1 MTVLRQTAIIAANAV
16 PRRGGQGMNLSQMVE
31 GLDQTFDLSVYAAGM
46 FDTVP
51 TTLVPPSRAAMFL
64 ARTRGL
70 RKLQSTFTWLNDRH
84 FDAFVARKLSEIRQT
99 ITLFQGASGQCL
111 DSLRIART
119 KGAKTVVDA
128 VNPHI
133 DLFVARQRE
142 EGAFFG
148 MRPITH
154 PRMHRRIRQE
164 YEAADL
170 IRVMSGP
177 SKQSF
182 LERGFAPDRV
192 AVATPPVDYQVGP
205 PTKSDRVFRVGYTG
219 LLEPRKG
226 FRYLI
231 EAFNL
236 LDRENSELVIW
247 GAPGA
252 RAVDR
257 FITQAM
263 NRNPKIH
270 LKADEVTRHSIAEIG
285 YERVYGDCSV
295 VVLPSLAEGFGYV
308 VTEAMASGVPVIVT
322 DEVGAADVV
331 VNGENGFIIPP
342 RDATTLAQRL
352 AQLADNPKTASQM
365 GAAARATVSRLSV
378 TAFRDQYVTRLR
390 ELLAC

>member
-1 MTVLRQTAIIAANAV
+1 MSRPVAIIAANAV
-16 PRRGGQGMNLSQMVE
+16 PRRGGQGMNLSQMVD
-31 GLDQTFDLSVYAAGM
+31 GLRQSFDVSVYAAGM
-46 FDTVP
+46 FDTAP
-51 TTLVPPSRAAMFL
+51 TTVVPPSGPAMFL
-64 ARTRGL
+64 ARTRGF
-70 RKLQSTFTWLNDRH
+70 RRLQSTLTWLNDRH
-84 FDAFVARKLSEIRQT
+84 FDAFVAQKLSQVQQT
-99 ITLFQGASGQCL
+99 ITLFQGAAGQCL
-111 DSLRIART
+111 ESLRVARN

-154 PRMHRRIRQE
+154 PRIHRRIHREYQE
-164 YEAADL
+164 ADL
-170 IRVMSGP
+170 IRVMSDV

-182 LERGFAPDRV
+182 LERGFAADRV
-192 AVATPPVDYQVGP
+192 VVAAPPVDYQVGA
-205 PTKSDRVFRVGYTG
+205 PTKSDRVFRVGYAG

-226 FRYLI
+226 VRYLI

-236 LDRENSELVIW
+236 LDRGDSELVLW

-263 NRNPKIH
+263 ARNPRIL
-270 LKADEVTRHSIAEIG
+270 LKAEEVARESIAEIG
-285 YERVYGDCSV
+285 YDRVYGDCSV

-331 VNGENGFIIPP
+331 VSGENGFIVPP
-342 RDATTLAQRL
+342 RDVTALADRL
-352 AQLADNPKTASQM
+352 THLADNPTTASRM
-365 GAAARATVSRLSV
+365 GAAARATASQLSV
-378 TAFRDQYVTRLR
+378 AAFRNQYVTRLR